1 MYVVLREKKKLF
13 YKHKVSLHIFK
24 LY

>member
-1 MYVVLREKKKLF
+1 MYIVLRERKKLF